1 MFLLPSPPSAGAG
14 WREGEV
20 APRDGEAGWRE
31 GERDGD
37 REDGEREDEDGD
49 GVLCGASSGRAA
61 ARATMAEDSSLESH
75 TVTSWRVCERG
86 LERPVEIRTRTIYF
100 KKCTTVFTSM
110 ASLSLTSSFD

>member
-1 MFLLPSPPSAGAG
+1 MFLPPSPLSAGAG

-20 APRDGEAGWRE
+20 APRDGEVGWRE

-37 REDGEREDEDGD
+37 WEEGEREEEDGD

-86 LERPVEIRTRTIYF
+86 LERLERGQ
-100 KKCTTVFTSM
+100 
-110 ASLSLTSSFD
+110 